1 VSARRLSPAGRI
13 VMSYQG
19 PMLIREPELRWP
31 VILAAGIITTFI
43 VLVTAG
49 ALHLTLTKPYV
60 RPAARPQLVSAVRP
74 GMPGFE
80 RLREKIIVE
89 QLTAAEAPGLPND
102 YAVEMNAT
110 VRNTT
115 GRTLSGLEMRGRIV
129 DEQMSVVRERSVMI
143 IPSRQTALEPGE
155 MIRVRI
161 LLDDVRPDDSRS
173 GMLMEVTAI
182 RID

>member
-1 VSARRLSPAGRI
+1 
-13 VMSYQG
+13 MSYQG

-49 ALHLTLTKPYV
+49 AVHLSTTKPYV
-60 RPAARPQLVSAVRP
+60 RPDARPRLEGALRP
-74 GMPGFE
+74 GMPEFE

-89 QLTAAEAPGLPND
+89 QLTAAEAPGPPSD
-102 YAVEMNAT
+102 FAVEVNAT

-115 GRTLSGLEMRGRIV
+115 DRTLSGLEMRGLIV
-129 DEQMSVVRERSVMI
+129 DERMSVVRERSVVV
-143 IPSRQTALEPGE
+143 IPSRQTALESGE
-155 MIRVRI
+155 AIRVRI

>member
-1 VSARRLSPAGRI
+1 
-13 VMSYQG
+13 MSYQG

-31 VILAAGIITTFI
+31 LILAAGVITLFI

-49 ALHLTLTKPYV
+49 ALHLTLSKPYE
-60 RPAARPQLVSAVRP
+60 RTDARPQLVGAQRP

-89 QLTAAEAPGLPND
+89 QLTAAEAPRPPKD
-102 YAVEMNAT
+102 FAVEMNAT

-115 GRTLSGLEMRGRIV
+115 GRTLSGLELRGRIV
-129 DEQMSVVRERSVMI
+129 DEQMSVVRERSVLV

-161 LLDDVRPDDSRS
+161 LLDDIRPAGPRS
-173 GMLMEVTAI
+173 GMLLEVTAI
-182 RID
+182 RIDGS

>member
-1 VSARRLSPAGRI
+1 VSARHLSPAGRI

-19 PMLIREPELRWP
+19 PLIIREPELRWP
-31 VILAAGIITTFI
+31 VLLAAGIITFFI
-43 VLVTAG
+43 VLMTAG
-49 ALHLTLTKPYV
+49 ALHLTLSKSYARIV
-60 RPAARPQLVSAVRP
+60 ARPQLVGAQRP
-74 GMPGFE
+74 GMPEFE
-80 RLREKIIVE
+80 RLREKITVE
-89 QLTAAEAPGLPND
+89 QLTAAEAPRPPND

-115 GRTLSGLEMRGRIV
+115 GRTLTGLEMRGRIV
-129 DEQMSVVRERSVMI
+129 DEQMSVVRERSVLV

-155 MIRVRI
+155 AIRVRI

-173 GMLMEVTAI
+173 GVLMEVTAI

>member
-1 VSARRLSPAGRI
+1 
-13 VMSYQG
+13 MSYQG
-19 PMLIREPELRWP
+19 PMLIREPVLRWP
-31 VILAAGIITTFI
+31 VLLIAGIITFFI
-43 VLVTAG
+43 VLITAG
-49 ALHLTLTKPYV
+49 ALHLTPTKPYV
-60 RPAARPQLVSAVRP
+60 RPAARPQILSALRP
-74 GMPGFE
+74 GMPEFE

-102 YAVEMNAT
+102 CAVEMNAT

-115 GRTLSGLEMRGRIV
+115 DRTLSGLEMRGRIF

-161 LLDDVRPDDSRS
+161 LMDDFRPADSLS
-173 GMLMEVTAI
+173 GMLIEVTAI
-182 RID
+182 RIDCSQF